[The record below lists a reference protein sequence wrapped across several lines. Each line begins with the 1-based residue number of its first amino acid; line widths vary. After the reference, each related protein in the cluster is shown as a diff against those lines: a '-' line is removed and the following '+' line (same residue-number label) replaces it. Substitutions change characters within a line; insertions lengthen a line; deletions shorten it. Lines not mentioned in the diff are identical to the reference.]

1 MKCKRLIISKVYQN
15 FGKLAGVVIPLR
27 SIEDALT
34 RRPSLYLE
42 LVFKAAADRMDVG
55 FVGFLA
61 VSGAFYVPVAPL
73 LLSMCVRMSFVYLS
87 RLVIS

>member
-1 MKCKRLIISKVYQN
+1 
-15 FGKLAGVVIPLR
+15 VIPLL

-42 LVFKAAADRMDVG
+42 LVFKAAAERIDVG

-61 VSGAFYVPVAPL
+61 VLGAFYVPVVPL
-73 LLSMCVRMSFVYLS
+73 LLSMCVKISLVYLS